1 MKLNLIHVG
10 QLLVVLACLTLHVIR
25 ADANKKLRKIIL
37 ASLISKSLKS
47 HMNQQQAL
55 VPVVIPPLNQ

>member
-1 MKLNLIHVG
+1 MKINVKHLGPVLIVF
-10 QLLVVLACLTLHVIR
+10 ACLALHVIH

-47 HMNQQQAL
+47 HMNHQAL